1 MKGLKIVLLTFAIW
15 IGMISF
21 QSQLYVPGLEL
32 SWKSGQWR
40 DALRVP
46 NDSKTSAVPSGTEL
60 EVDEKPFYLSRT
72 VKLYERGKMAN
83 NRTIAVFIG
92 SGFFVKGGYVVTTHH
107 VVADRTGSLYA
118 VDGESS
124 DHRYD
129 AELVASDPDKDL
141 ALLRTDV
148 VDHAYFELAD
158 KVGYEEVSL
167 VGTSYEAGE
176 RSGEFRKVDGEVKTL
191 SKYATIGRPDR
202 ILSQEYRMFV
212 TALAFPGYSGG
223 PAFNKEG
230 KLVGVAAGAFAK
242 THEAVLVKLDHL
254 REFLEQHKP
263 SESSDAAEDES

>member
-1 MKGLKIVLLTFAIW
+1 MKLLKIVLLTFAIW

-40 DALRVP
+40 DALRMP
-46 NDSKTSAVPSGTEL
+46 NESKTSAVPSGTEQKM
-60 EVDEKPFYLSRT
+60 EEKPFYLART
-72 VKLYERGKMAN
+72 VKLYERREIADH
-83 NRTIAVFIG
+83 RAIAVFIG

-107 VVADRTGSLYA
+107 VIADRTGSLYA
-118 VDGESS
+118 IDGESS

-129 AELVASDPDKDL
+129 AKLVASDPVKDL
-141 ALLRTDV
+141 ALLRTDDA
-148 VDHAYFELAD
+148 DHAYFELAD
-158 KVGYEEVSL
+158 SVGYEEVSI
-167 VGTSYEAGE
+167 VGTSYEAGD
-176 RSGEFRKVDGEVKTL
+176 RSGEFRKEDGKVKTL
-191 SKYATIGRPDR
+191 SKYATIGRPGH

-212 TALAFPGYSGG
+212 TALSFPGYSGG

-254 REFLEQHKP
+254 REFLEQHQP
-263 SESSDAAEDES
+263 SEPPDAASDES